1 MTAQVRAILWAQ
13 WRSLLNYYPK
23 SNKAGLAFGVVL
35 SSLWY
40 GAWLTLAIFLAN
52 VFSAADN
59 AGVAAA
65 VLPSGLLFVFL
76 YWQVVPVLLAST
88 GVSLSTRKIQ
98 VYPVA
103 SSQLFF
109 IELLLRISTTA
120 EMALVLTGLAVGLLI
135 NPSLP
140 RWSAG
145 GIVLFAMF
153 NLCLSAGTREL
164 MVRVFERKR
173 VREVAV
179 LLLVMVGALPQ
190 LIIAL
195 GYQERL
201 AVLLRS
207 SGLPVWPWSVTA
219 AIARGRPSAV
229 SVTVLV
235 AWTAAAYLF
244 GRWQFERT
252 LRFDAD
258 ESNATEARTAPGRR
272 SGVWV
277 GLARW
282 PALLFPDPLAALVEK
297 EIRSLSRAPR
307 FRLVFVMGF
316 TFGLVIWLPM
326 AVGRGKTQLFGSD
339 YLTFICVY
347 ALLLLG
353 DVCFW
358 NVFGFDRVAAQV
370 YWAMPVPF
378 STVLASKNISAFF
391 FVLLETTMITL
402 MCTVLRMPVTATR
415 VAEAYTVTLTA
426 AVYLVSLGNLTSTA
440 NARAIN
446 PSKAMRSGAP
456 GRLQATMLLL
466 YPVAAGPVLLAYG
479 ARYAF
484 ESQAAFFL
492 VLGISASMGAAVYWV
507 SLESAIGAAE
517 RNKERLLTALG
528 QGEGVL
534 QG

>member
-1 MTAQVRAILWAQ
+1 M
-13 WRSLLNYYPK
+13 RSLLNFYPK
-23 SNKAGLAFGVVL
+23 SNKAGLAFGIVL

-40 GAWLTLAIFLAN
+40 GVWLIVAILLAN
-52 VFSAADN
+52 VFSAADTTRL
-59 AGVAAA
+59 AAA

-76 YWQVVPVLLAST
+76 YWQIVPVLLAST

-98 VYPVA
+98 AYPVA
-103 SSQLFF
+103 PSQLFF
-109 IELLLRISTTA
+109 IELLLRISTTL
-120 EMALVLTGLAVGLLI
+120 EMALVLTGLAVGLLV
-135 NPSLP
+135 NPALP
-140 RWSAG
+140 KWSAG
-145 GIVLFAMF
+145 GVVLFAIF

-164 MVRVFERKR
+164 MVRIFERKR
-173 VREVAV
+173 LREVAV

-201 AVLLRS
+201 AAMLRG
-207 SGLPVWPWSVTA
+207 SGLSIWPWSVTA
-219 AIARGRPSAV
+219 AIACGQPSAAA
-229 SVTVLV
+229 VTGLL
-235 AWTAAAYLF
+235 AWTGAAYLF

-258 ESNATEARTAPGRR
+258 ESNATAARTAAGRR
-272 SGVWV
+272 SGVWEEF
-277 GLARW
+277 ARW
-282 PALLFPDPLAALVEK
+282 PALLFRDPLAALVEK
-297 EIRSLSRAPR
+297 EIRFLSRAPR

-326 AVGRGKTQLFGSD
+326 AVGGGKTQVFGSN
-339 YLTFICVY
+339 YLTFICLY

-378 STVLASKNISAFF
+378 STVLASKNISALF
-391 FVLLETTMITL
+391 FVLLETTTITL
-402 MCTVLRMPVTATR
+402 MCTILRMPITAMR
-415 VAEAYTVTLTA
+415 VAEAYAVTLTA

-446 PSKAMRSGAP
+446 PAKAMRSGAP
-456 GRLQATMLLL
+456 GRLQAAMLLL
-466 YPVAAGPVLLAYG
+466 YPVAAGPVLLAYA

-484 ESQAAFFL
+484 DSQAAFFV
-492 VLGISASMGAAVYWV
+492 VLGLSASIGAVVYWV

-517 RNKERLLTALG
+517 RNKERLLTALA

-534 QG
+534 QV